1 MWKKFQKNVGLQ
13 ILYALLCWNTAKSKK
28 VISNQ
33 TNSKFPKFVKSG
45 KVCFTGQIIYSACNE
60 LNMLSYLCQRK
71 YQWQVFRKKSFPY
84 GCWFFLVYTNLVEV
98 NTRLICV
105 VNQCHG
111 LSTFSDFNFFFN
123 VYCAVGKLLSWVNS
137 KIRLDWIRLDLFQL
151 K

>member
-98 NTRLICV
+98 NTRLIV
-105 VNQCHG
+105 WWTSAMVYQR
-111 LSTFSDFNFFFN
+111 LVILIFFSMFT
-123 VYCAVGKLLSWVNS
+123 ALLENCF
-137 KIRLDWIRLDLFQL
+137 REWILRFD
-151 K
+151 